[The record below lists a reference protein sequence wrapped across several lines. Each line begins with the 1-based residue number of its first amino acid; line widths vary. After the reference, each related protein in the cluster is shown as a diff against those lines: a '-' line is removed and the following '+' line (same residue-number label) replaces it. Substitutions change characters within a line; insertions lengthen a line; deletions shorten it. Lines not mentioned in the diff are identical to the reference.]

1 MTVTQTS
8 MDAFR
13 RNRATSTAKLQCDRI
28 ADYVA
33 RSGTATIAEI
43 AQALRIEKSSVSARR
58 SELIAAKRLEL
69 DEERKCGVTGR
80 WVQSVRAV
88 GAGPAQ
94 VRVFQ

>member
-1 MTVTQTS
+1 MTVAQTS
-8 MDAFR
+8 MDVFR
-13 RNRATSTAKLQCDRI
+13 RGRTTSTAKLQCDRI

-69 DEERKCGVTGR
+69 AEERKCSATGR

-88 GAGPAQ
+88 PAPERLMQ
-94 VRVFQ
+94 

>member
-1 MTVTQTS
+1 MTVAETS

-13 RNRATSTAKLQCDRI
+13 HARTTSTAKLQCDRI

-33 RSGTATIAEI
+33 RVGTATIAEI

-69 DEERKCGVTGR
+69 AGERKCNATGR
-80 WVQSVRAV
+80 WVQSVRV
-88 GAGPAQ
+88 SPAQ
-94 VRVFQ
+94 VRLFQ